1 MTKIIDDINVKY
13 IKIILLKKIIR
24 KIISLCY
31 LCLKKTMRT
40 FIFYA
45 I

>member
-24 KIISLCY
+24 KIISLYY
-31 LCLKKTMRT
+31 LCLKKTMRK
-40 FIFYA
+40 FIIYV